1 MKKTYRLYLLT
12 ILFFISF
19 SRVHAQNTGNWS
31 LVGPNLFPTNSS
43 GQINGIGRVPQMKF
57 HPSSNQKI
65 YAISA
70 TGGLFVSTNGAQTWN
85 VTGTDNLFKTNTAS
99 ICIDYTNDQILYL
112 GTGDP
117 NYYSTYYGI
126 YKSIDGGNNWT
137 ASNSGIGN
145 RLAVEILM
153 SPTNNNILIAATN
166 DGIWKSTD
174 AGATWTVKKSG
185 GDFTDM
191 NFKPGDANIVYAA
204 THTQF
209 FRSTD
214 QGNTWTLVAM
224 PGLGFANG
232 GRIGVTNASPSTVF
246 VTFAGDFPSA
256 TATPVLKS
264 TDNGAT
270 FSVVHAA
277 SAYNLNGYDENSNGQ
292 GNYNYD
298 ITVDPS
304 NANIVYIASHVV
316 WKSTDGGVTWTR
328 LTNWYQAVHTDMH
341 QIIVSP
347 YDNTKLY
354 NANDGGVWL
363 STDGGTNWITQ
374 SDGLACSEIY
384 HAAQSP
390 IRKDMID
397 IGTQDNGELNYT
409 NNTWYTNGGGDF
421 GGKIA
426 FDYQNNTD
434 VYHLGNDRTRK
445 RMTGGGAPGLNLP
458 FAAGDG
464 NGNDVIIEFNA
475 SQTLTSFVAKSD
487 VYRTSNVSVNNP
499 TWTQI
504 TSINTQIMAMAS
516 SPADANILYV
526 VANNNTL
533 YRSDNALAAIPTFVG
548 PITTPGATNVC
559 ASIEG
564 IKNDANIVYMTCG
577 NRAYRSAD
585 KGATWTNI
593 SAGLPTVNIIALYHD
608 IYTTDESVYVGMAT
622 GVYYRNTTLGSW
634 NNFSTGLPTIASI
647 NEFMMFNDGTVNS
660 RLRVGFFGRGV
671 WESSLYNNTLSF
683 VTITNPLDG
692 AVFSPGSNITI
703 NATAFAG
710 SGKTISKVE
719 FYSGTN
725 LIGTSNIGPYSI
737 IWNAVP
743 EGVYT
748 LTAKAYDNTGNVTS
762 TIITIHVSPIG
773 TTVFQDCNYGGYS
786 AGLIAGD
793 YTLSQLQALG
803 VSNDDISSVR
813 VAVGYKVILYSDDN
827 FQGTTV
833 TLTADNSCLVGLSF
847 NDITSSIR
855 VIKITTVPV
864 EWLDFTA
871 LKKEAVTVL
880 NWSTTSETNS
890 DQYNIE
896 RSLDGQQFET
906 IGKVKAAG
914 NSTAV
919 SYYTFEDKEI
929 SDGIVYYRI
938 KQIDFNGAFKYSLII
953 HIENTSKGFLAS
965 NFPNPFDEFTTIN
978 FELEYDGPVEI
989 VLYSMQGLK
998 AAEVFN
1004 GTLKKGTQS
1013 IELDARTH
1021 NLAEGKYICKIVSAD
1036 KTYSLNLIKVSR
1048 PKVIK

>member
-1 MKKTYRLYLLT
+1 MKKIYRLYLLT
-12 ILFFISF
+12 LLFFTSF
-19 SRVHAQNTGNWS
+19 LAHAQNSGNWS
-31 LVGPNLFPTNSS
+31 LVGPNLFPINNS
-43 GQINGIGRVPQMKF
+43 GQIHGIGRVPQMKF
-57 HPSSNQKI
+57 HPGNNQKI

-70 TGGLFVSTNGAQTWN
+70 TGGLFISTDGAQNWN
-85 VTGTDNLFKTNTAS
+85 VTGTDNLFRTNTAS
-99 ICIDYTNDQILYL
+99 ICIDYTNDQTLYL

-126 YKSIDGGNNWT
+126 YKSTNGGTTWS
-137 ASNSGIGN
+137 ASNTGIGN

-153 SPTNNNILIAATN
+153 SPTNNNVLIAATN

-174 AGATWTVKKSG
+174 AGATWTVKKTG

-209 FRSTD
+209 FRSID
-214 QGNTWTLVAM
+214 QGNTWTLVSL
-224 PGLGFANG
+224 PGSGFVNG
-232 GRIGVTNASPSTVF
+232 GRIGVSNASPSTVF
-246 VTFAGDFPSA
+246 VTFVGDFPSS

-270 FSVVHAA
+270 FSIVHAA
-277 SAYNLNGYDENSNGQ
+277 SALNMNGYDENSNGQ

-298 ITVDPS
+298 ITVDPA

-316 WKSTDGGVTWTR
+316 WKSTDGGVNWTR
-328 LTNWYQAVHTDMH
+328 LTNWYQEVHTDMH

-354 NANDGGVWL
+354 NANDGGIWL
-363 STDGGTNWITQ
+363 STNGGVNWTPK
-374 SDGLACSEIY
+374 SNGLACSEIY

-409 NNTWYTNGGGDF
+409 SNVWYTNGGGDF

-458 FAAGDG
+458 FTAGDG
-464 NGNDVIIEFNA
+464 NGNDVVIEFNA
-475 SQTLTSFVAKSD
+475 SQTLLSFVGKSE

-499 TWTQI
+499 TWTPI

-526 VANNNTL
+526 VTNNNRL
-533 YRSDNALAAIPTFVG
+533 YRSDNALAATPTFVG
-548 PITTPGATNVC
+548 PITTPGGTNVC

-564 IKNDANIVYMTCG
+564 IKNNANIVYMTCG
-577 NRAYRSAD
+577 NRAYRSTD

-593 SAGLPTVNIIALYHD
+593 STGLPTVNIIGLYHD
-608 IYTTDESVYVGMAT
+608 TYTTDESVYVAMAT

-634 NNFSTGLPTIASI
+634 NNFSTGLPTIANI
-647 NEFMMFNDGTVNS
+647 NEFMLYNDGTVNS
-660 RLRVGFFGRGV
+660 VLRVGYFGRGV
-671 WESSLYNNTLSF
+671 WESSLYNSTLSF
-683 VTITNPLDG
+683 VSITNPLDG
-692 AVFSPGSNITI
+692 AVFLPGSNITI
-703 NATAFAG
+703 NATAIAG

-719 FYSGTN
+719 FYSGTT
-725 LIGTSNIGPYSI
+725 LIGTSTTGPYSI
-737 IWNAVP
+737 VWNTVP

-762 TIITIHVSPIG
+762 TIVTIHVSPIG
-773 TTVFQDCNYGGYS
+773 TTAFQDCNYGGYS
-786 AGLIAGD
+786 AGLIEGN

-803 VSNDDISSVR
+803 ISNDDISSIK
-813 VAVGYKVILYSDDN
+813 VAVGYEVILYADDN
-827 FQGTTV
+827 FQGTAI
-833 TLTADNSCLVGLSF
+833 TLTANNSCLVGLSF
-847 NDITSSIR
+847 NDNTSSIK
-855 VIKITTVPV
+855 VIKLIASPV
-864 EWLDFTA
+864 EWLGFA
-871 LKKEAVTVL
+871 IVKKDKVTVL
-880 NWSTTSETNS
+880 NWSTATEINS
-890 DQYNIE
+890 DLYSIE
-896 RSLDGQQFET
+896 RSSDGQQFET

-914 NSTAV
+914 NSSAV
-919 SYYTFEDKEI
+919 LQYTFEDSEI
-929 SDGIVYYRI
+929 SNGIVYYRI
-938 KQIDFNGAFKYSLII
+938 KEIDLNGVFKYSLVE
-953 HIENTSKGFLAS
+953 HIERTDKDFHAS
-965 NFPNPFDEFTTIN
+965 NFPNPFDEFTTLH
-978 FELEYDGPVEI
+978 FDLEYEGLVEI
-989 VLYSMQGLK
+989 VVFNMQGIK
-998 AAEVFN
+998 VAEVFN
-1004 GTLKKGTQS
+1004 GSLKKGTHNM
-1013 IELDARTH
+1013 ELDANTY
-1021 NLAEGKYICKIVSAD
+1021 NLAEGKYICKIIGGD

-1048 PKVIK
+1048 PKAAK